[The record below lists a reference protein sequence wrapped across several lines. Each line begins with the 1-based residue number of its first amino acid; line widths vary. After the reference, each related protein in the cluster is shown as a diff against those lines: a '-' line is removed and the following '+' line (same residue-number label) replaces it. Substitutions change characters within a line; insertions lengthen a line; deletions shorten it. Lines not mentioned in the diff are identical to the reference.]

1 MSRYQLELR
10 ILYSGEHSHM
20 AHTTCAN
27 IPFTAQNVRI
37 RHVAKIEKG
46 DYISMTLNM
55 ATIKQRLLA
64 KQAEL
69 HENIGSLTEAHPT
82 PVGAIEASDG
92 PQDFEDVAVDFL
104 ETQKEQSLEVNSQ
117 ALLTEVQAALQ
128 RIADGTYG
136 KCVVCGEPIPEKR
149 LEAIPWAA
157 RCVKDEEQL
166 EERNISVT
174 ETYDADL
181 N

>member
-1 MSRYQLELR
+1 
-10 ILYSGEHSHM
+10 
-20 AHTTCAN
+20 
-27 IPFTAQNVRI
+27 
-37 RHVAKIEKG
+37 
-46 DYISMTLNM
+46 MTIDLDAM
-55 ATIKQRLLA
+55 KQRLLA
-64 KQAEL
+64 KQQEL
-69 HENIGSLTEAHPT
+69 QGNIADLTEAHPT

-92 PQDFEDVAVDFL
+92 PQDFEDIAVDFL

-117 ALLTEVQAALQ
+117 ALLTEVQRALA
-128 RIADGTYG
+128 RIEDGTYG
-136 KCVVCGEPIPEKR
+136 TCVVCGQPIAEKR

-166 EERNISVT
+166 EQRNLRVT